1 MHSANDRHP
10 SVFYQNTT
18 GNLWVVWASNRA
30 GNYDIWCKMSSDG
43 GVNWSLET
51 QLTNDSNRD
60 DHPSIMQAAD
70 GSVWVVW
77 TRVTNQYDLYYKNSS
92 DGGVNWSEEKQLT
105 NDTGNDLNPSITQA
119 ADGTIW
125 VAWQSDRIWVEDPW
139 EPGSYIPQ
147 DDIFYKN
154 SSDGGATWFNDT
166 QLTTDPGDDTSPSIT
181 QTSDEMIWVVWASN
195 RYDLGNLFYVTS
207 SDGGANWT
215 DDEQL
220 TYEGDD
226 GVPSITQTS
235 DGRIWVVFYSERGG
249 NYDIFY
255 KVTSNGGVTWSIDIR
270 LTTDP
275 NVDAVPSITQTADGK
290 IRIVWMSNRLAA
302 DLDDDGDVD
311 SADFILFG
319 GAYPSDPAL
328 DPKADLDGDGDVD
341 SADFILFVGNY
352 GKETG
357 NYDIWYKTSIILLGD
372 LDGDGDVDSAD
383 FILFGGAYPS
393 DPALDPKADL
403 DGDGDV
409 DSADFI
415 LFVGYYGKSVP

>member
-1 MHSANDRHP
+1 MERERKKGNVKKGLLAFLLIFTVLVLTCTRASAQWEPDKQLIAHSANDRHP
-10 SVFYQNTT
+10 SVVYQNTT

-30 GNYDIWCKMSSDG
+30 GNYDIWHKTSSDG

-77 TRVTNQYDLYYKNSS
+77 TRLTNQYDLYYKISS

-226 GVPSITQTS
+226 CVPSITQTS
-235 DGRIWVVFYSERGG
+235 DGLIWVVFYSERGG

-275 NVDAVPSITQTADGK
+275 NKDAVPSITQTADGK
-290 IRIVWMSNRLAA
+290 IWVVWMSNRL
-302 DLDDDGDVD
+302 V
-311 SADFILFG
+311 
-319 GAYPSDPAL
+319 
-328 DPKADLDGDGDVD
+328 ADLDGDGDVD
-341 SADFILFVGNY
+341 SADFIGFLGGYGSKVG
-352 GKETG
+352 
-357 NYDIWYKTSIILLGD
+357 
-372 LDGDGDVDSAD
+372 
-383 FILFGGAYPS
+383 
-393 DPALDPKADL
+393 DPGYNPAADL

-415 LFVGYYGKSVP
+415 IFLGSYG